1 MAGERPHMKR
11 NVWIGLLVLM
21 TAPHAAQANTLTA
34 EQIQAEM
41 LNKTIVTHR
50 FGMRVTMLYTDG
62 GVVSARSLLGS
73 MNGTWEARG
82 NRICSTFPRGPAK
95 GTSCVSFR
103 RTGANQYISSEG
115 VRFRVVD

>member
-1 MAGERPHMKR
+1 MAGERPHMKHF
-11 NVWIGLLVLM
+11 VWTGLLVLM
-21 TAPHAAQANTLTA
+21 TIPHAAQANTLTA
-34 EQIQAEM
+34 EEIQAEM

-50 FGMRVTMLYTDG
+50 FGVRVTMLYMAG

-103 RTGANQYISSEG
+103 RLGTNRYVSSEG
-115 VRFRVVD
+115 VRFRVLD

>member
-1 MAGERPHMKR
+1 MVAERLHMKR
-11 NVWIGLLVLM
+11 YVWIWLLVLI
-21 TAPHAAQANTLTA
+21 TAPNAAADTLTA

-41 LNKTIVTHR
+41 LNRTIITHR
-50 FGMRVTMLYTDG
+50 FGMRVTMFYTDG
-62 GVVSARSLLGS
+62 GVVSASSLLGS
-73 MNGTWEARG
+73 MNGTWEARE

-103 RTGANQYISSEG
+103 RTGANRYISSEG